1 MKIGFVSG
9 DWISPDRTHDDVERW
24 GGSGW
29 VRLGQ
34 YRDLLPFHIV
44 TGTLLWNKTHFE
56 VGTADGAI
64 HDVDVVYMQRLMHKG
79 IAENTPKAKA
89 YGQKIVNDVDD
100 WYWGLDP
107 SNHAFKANHPKFNA
121 EENTTYYKTTLAHS
135 DLLIVSTPY
144 LADRLSRFTK
154 GEIVLNSNTVDLAR
168 FTPREH
174 EDTPVPIIGWVG
186 STQHRSGDL
195 ETLRGIIPPIVRQ
208 GKASLYHGGDYAGA
222 PSFASRLGVP
232 EDLVTTK
239 PLTDYI
245 GYPDLMS
252 MDIGIVPLRDAPF
265 NLSKSYQKGIEYAA
279 AGVPFVAQHLGEYI
293 RLTQDMGIGRTAKKA
308 GDWLR
313 HIKDLSNIEVR
324 REEAIRNR
332 ELVESCDIRH
342 GVDRLTGIFTNL

>member
-9 DWISPDRTHDDVERW
+9 DWISPERTHDEKERW

-34 YRDLLPFHIV
+34 YRDRLPFKTV

-56 VGTADGAI
+56 VGTDDGAI
-64 HDVDVVYMQRLMHKG
+64 HDIDVVYMQRLMHRG
-79 IAENTPKAKA
+79 IAENISKAKA

-107 SNHAFKANHPKFNA
+107 SNHAFQANHPKLNA

-135 DLLIVSTPY
+135 DVLIVSTPY
-144 LADRLSRFTK
+144 LADRISRFTK
-154 GEIVLNSNTVDLAR
+154 GEIVLNSNTVELSR
-168 FTPREH
+168 FTPRQH
-174 EDTPVPIIGWVG
+174 EDTPTPIIGWVG
-186 STQHRSGDL
+186 STLHRSGDI
-195 ETLRGIIPPIVRQ
+195 ETLRGIVPPLVRQ
-208 GKASLYHGGDYAGA
+208 GKASLYHGGDYASA
-222 PSFASRLGVP
+222 PSFASRIGVAGP
-232 EDLVTTK
+232 LVTTK
-239 PLTDYI
+239 PLTDYM

-293 RLTQDMGIGRTAKKA
+293 RLAQDMGIGRTAKKA
-308 GDWLR
+308 HDWLR
-313 HIKDLSNIEVR
+313 HIRELSDVGVR

-342 GVDRLTGIFTNL
+342 GVDRLTDIFANL